1 MTPKSLLRHPL
12 VASAGVDFTRGGF
25 RPVLTDNTPLE
36 QVERALLCS
45 GKVAVDLTV
54 SEVRRQNPQ
63 TAIVRLEQLAPFPL
77 EDLAAVLSDFPNLK
91 EVRWVQEEPQNMGA
105 WEFVRPYLEEVWG
118 KPLQVISRPRSASPA
133 EGSNALH
140 LYNQQWLIRRAF
152 SAQPQEEE

>member
-12 VASAGVDFTRGGF
+12 VASAAVDFTQGGF
-25 RPVLTDNTPLE
+25 QALLADSTPPE
-36 QVERALLCS
+36 QVERVLLCS

-63 TAIVRLEQLAPFPL
+63 TAIVRVEQLAPFPSQPL
-77 EDLAAVLSDFPNLK
+77 GALLQRYPNLQ

-105 WEFVRPYLEEVWG
+105 WEFVRPFIEEVWG
-118 KPLQVISRPRSASPA
+118 KPLQVIGRPRSASPA

-140 LYNQQWLIRRAF
+140 LYNQQRLISRAF
-152 SAQPQEEE
+152 SANPQEEE